1 MSGSHIEVNPIEDVS
16 LFSQIVKRK
25 SKNNHK

>member
-25 SKNNHK
+25 SKK